1 MCLLVFAFTVNDKEI
16 GGLDMDELTAYVRSV
31 TREDPFFLRDVEDTV
46 VFRLSY
52 HVKRLRRERR
62 LTQRELADLLGVRQ
76 PFVARI
82 ESGRGNLSL
91 RKVESVSRALEVDP
105 QELLSPVFA
114 YGRPEEVARL
124 VVNRHYRIL
133 AANAGAERYLGKP
146 VEELLDKPFP
156 PHLPLRR
163 DLEKVFHRGEAVT
176 ELDGG
181 ACRIRLILNRRGR
194 PIGAD
199 ITLYGIREEVE
210 GDQDREGNNAAE
222 RSLDTAVRGVLS

>member
-1 MCLLVFAFTVNDKEI
+1 
-16 GGLDMDELTAYVRSV
+16 MDELTSYVRSV
-31 TREDPFFLRDVEDTV
+31 LREDPLFLRDVEDTTN
-46 VFRLSY
+46 FRLSY
-52 HVKRLRRERR
+52 HVKRLRRERG

-91 RKVESVSRALEVDP
+91 RKVETIARALGVDP
-105 QELLSPVFA
+105 HELLVPVFTR
-114 YGRPEEVARL
+114 GRPEEVARI

-133 AANAGAERYLGKP
+133 AVNAGAERYLGKTA
-146 VEELLDKPFP
+146 EELLEKPFP

-163 DLEKVFHRGEAVT
+163 DLEKAFHRGEAVT

-181 ACRIRLILNRRGR
+181 AVRIRLIFNRRNR

-199 ITLYGIREEVE
+199 VTVYGVFGAAAKEVNALAEADPRSRVEVE
-210 GDQDREGNNAAE
+210 GMR
-222 RSLDTAVRGVLS
+222 